1 MKFQHYS
8 SCCARFVIKLKYYF
22 TRIDT
27 LLVDSIERDFP
38 VSSTY
43 FNRELSLLEFNRRVL
58 QQARNPDLPIME
70 RLRFLCI
77 FSTNLD
83 EFFEVRVGGL
93 IEMQDR
99 VSPLNLGP
107 DGLTPQESLSEIS
120 RRAHALVEEQYA
132 ILNQEILP
140 LLSNEGIRVL
150 TRESWTQPQINY
162 LKEIFHLDI
171 LPVLSPIGLDP
182 AHPFPRILNKSLN
195 FIVKL
200 DGKDAFGRNS
210 GRAIVQVPRS
220 LPHLIELPEEFA
232 GDGRAFVFISSIIN
246 YFMTEI
252 FIGMTVL
259 ERYQFRL
266 TRNSDIFLDEEETE
280 DLLRAVQGE
289 LIHRQYGD
297 EVRLEITHHCP
308 SDLEEFLQERCD
320 INRDAIYRIPGSVN
334 LNRFSDLFDLIKD
347 QKYYFKPFTQN
358 MPKMLKRN
366 KSYFDALQ
374 KQDILLHHPF
384 DSFQAVVDFLR
395 EAATDPN
402 VLAIKQTLYRT
413 GLNSPIVEALVTA
426 AKAGKEV
433 TVIIE
438 LRARFDE
445 EQNVQLAE
453 RLQRYGIHVIYGVV
467 GYKTHAK
474 MILVA
479 RREPNGLHYYVHM
492 GTGNYHPRTSKIYTD
507 YGLLSADKELGEDV
521 YRVFLQL
528 SSMGKASKMESI
540 LYAPFTLHK
549 GMIRLIR
556 VEKEHAEQGRSA
568 HIIAKMNALYDE
580 ELVNELYAASQAGV
594 KIDLIVRGVCQLIPG
609 IPGLS
614 DNISVRSIVG
624 RFLEHHRVFYFEND
638 GNSQVYCSSADW
650 MMRNMFHRVE
660 ICFPIKNKKI
670 RDRIIEDIN
679 LYVNDNTEAWL
690 LQPNGEYQKIITEE
704 IKICAQ
710 EILLETLSATQ
721 TASTSN

>member
-1 MKFQHYS
+1 MSK
-8 SCCARFVIKLKYYF
+8 
-22 TRIDT
+22 
-27 LLVDSIERDFP
+27 
-38 VSSTY
+38 TY

-58 QQARNPDLPIME
+58 QQARNPDLPILE

-93 IEMQDR
+93 IEMLDR

-107 DGLTPQESLSEIS
+107 DGLTPQESLTEIS
-120 RRAHALVEEQYA
+120 QRAHEMVEEQYA
-132 ILNQEILP
+132 ILNQDILP
-140 LLSNEGIRVL
+140 LLGNEGVRVL
-150 TRESWTQPQINY
+150 TRETWTTEQIDY
-162 LKEIFHLDI
+162 LKEIFHQDI

-200 DGKDAFGRNS
+200 NGKDAFGRNS

-220 LPHLIELPEEFA
+220 LPHLIELPSELA
-232 GDGRAFVFISSIIN
+232 RHGRVFVFISSIIN

-289 LIHRQYGD
+289 LVHRQYGD
-297 EVRLEITHHCP
+297 EVRLEITDSCTE
-308 SDLEEFLQERCD
+308 DLQEFLQKRCD
-320 INRDAIYRIPGSVN
+320 INQNSIYRIPGPVN
-334 LNRFSDLFDLIKD
+334 INRFSDLFDLVKD
-347 QKYYFKPFTQN
+347 PKYYFKPFNQN
-358 MPKMLKRN
+358 MPKISKRS
-366 KSYFDALQ
+366 KSYFEALQ

-395 EAATDPN
+395 EAAVDTK

-413 GLNSPIVEALVTA
+413 GLDSPIVEALVTA

-479 RREPNGLHYYVHM
+479 RREPEGLRYYVHL

-507 YGLLSADKELGEDV
+507 YGLLTADKELGEDV

-549 GMIRLIR
+549 GIIRLIR
-556 VEKEHAEQGRSA
+556 AEKEHAEQGNRA

-609 IPGLS
+609 VAGLS
-614 DNISVRSIVG
+614 ENISVRSIIG
-624 RFLEHHRVFYFEND
+624 RFLEHHRVFYFENL
-638 GNSQVYCSSADW
+638 GNPQVYCSSADW

-660 ICFPIKNKKI
+660 VCFPIKNKKI
-670 RDRIIEDIN
+670 RDRIIEDVN
-679 LYVNDNTEAWL
+679 LYLADNTEAWL
-690 LQPNGEYQKIITEE
+690 LQSNGDYQRLTSKGTDQ
-704 IKICAQ
+704 KICAQ
-710 EILLETLSATQ
+710 EMLLETLSANQ
-721 TASTSN
+721 MASTSN